1 MMSENINY
9 LLVSLSPKS
18 IYVSRAWKSSVWSS
32 KTSRFSLWASYP
44 FILKCLVGKD
54 QACLLPKRSLKK
66 QPCPGLYDLSSAKK
80 LKATCP
86 MGKLEFKVF
95 SNRGIPVVIAYF
107 TVTFCKFICTLHVS
121 FFFISHFSFPS
132 DKKYEAVVLPIFGVA
147 TPFHISTIKVG
158 VYLFAFVLLILR
170 IWL

>member
-1 MMSENINY
+1 MYPGLEKLQSGRPRQVDSHY
-9 LLVSLSPKS
+9 GRVTVSFSS
-18 IYVSRAWKSSVWSS
+18 AWWERIRHVFCQ
-32 KTSRFSLWASYP
+32 RDHY
-44 FILKCLVGKD
+44 
-54 QACLLPKRSLKK
+54 KK

-107 TVTFCKFICTLHVS
+107 TVTFCKFICTLHFS
-121 FFFISHFSFPS
+121 FLFPHFSFPS

-158 VYLFAFVLLILR
+158 VYLFAFVLILR

>member
-1 MMSENINY
+1 M
-9 LLVSLSPKS
+9 
-18 IYVSRAWKSSVWSS
+18 
-32 KTSRFSLWASYP
+32 T
-44 FILKCLVGKD
+44 
-54 QACLLPKRSLKK
+54 
-66 QPCPGLYDLSSAKK
+66 CPAQKK
-80 LKATCP
+80 LKASCP

-95 SNRGIPVVIAYF
+95 SNRGIPVVIPYV
-107 TVTFCKFICTLHVS
+107 TVTFCKLICTLHFS

-158 VYLFAFVLLILR
+158 VYLFAFVLILR